1 MLFNFKR
8 FKKIAILLIFL
19 MAAITLA
26 SFWEN
31 IISEV
36 DGLLETGRK
45 IVGIKRKADEIDD
58 VLSGDD
64 EGKGG
69 NDKGVKVERVVTV
82 VTEEE
87 ELEVEVE
94 EARSEEEIATGLMY
108 RGNICENC
116 GMLFYFEE
124 DRRGGFWMKNCEISL
139 DIIFIDESGEIIDI
153 KEDFEPCDEE
163 PCPSYSP
170 DEAYRY
176 VLEVNG
182 GWCRQN
188 DVMRGDKI
196 RGIN

>member
-45 IVGIKRKADEIDD
+45 IVGIKRKVDEIDD

-69 NDKGVKVERVVTV
+69 NDKGVKVERTITV

-94 EARSEEEIATGLMY
+94 DARSEEEIATGLMY

-170 DEAYRY
+170 DETYRY

-182 GWCRQN
+182 GWCEQKG
-188 DVMRGDKI
+188 VKTGDKI